1 MRSETRTDRPT
12 VAAGR
17 AASRLGRAVSRAL
30 DDSELNPAGYRML
43 ASLSAGASAA
53 ARLADKLA
61 VSRPSVTATV
71 DWLEAR
77 GFVERTPD
85 RSDRRR
91 SAIHMTPRGE
101 AALATADR
109 LVAER
114 LEEVFG
120 YLEPERAALVI
131 DALSMLHE
139 ALDRDR
145 DARRRR

>member
-1 MRSETRTDRPT
+1 MSTRTADLT
-12 VAAGR
+12 VAACR
-17 AASRLGRAVSRAL
+17 AASRLGRSVSRAL
-30 DDSELNPAGYRML
+30 EDSELNPAGYRML

-71 DWLEAR
+71 DWLETR

-85 RSDRRR
+85 PSDRRR
-91 SAIHMTPRGE
+91 AAIHMTALGE

-109 LVAER
+109 LVAQR
-114 LEEVFG
+114 LAEVFG
-120 YLEPERAALVI
+120 YLESERAATVI
-131 DALSMLHE
+131 DALSDLHE